1 LSARNLHQN
10 YGSGTRSPMHPST
23 NGVSPVMLWL
33 FLLGTVAGC
42 AAAAILAMRYFYGA
56 AALTLARSI
65 GKRLKDLERGGRDG
79 ADAPPAE
86 TPSVA
91 LLRELA
97 EQARLAKPR
106 GLGGDPWALVGSGLA
121 ALSVACF
128 CALALAPGSSFLP
141 AEGVGLSSP
150 QDPDVARL
158 QRYARAR
165 VDQPQPAAGPMS
177 TPPQLPDVETMIG
190 RLVARLQSQP
200 ENAEGWR
207 MLGWSYFHL
216 GQPLK
221 AIEAYARAISLQPQS
236 SELKG
241 AYGEA
246 LVAADGGSVTPRA
259 VEALQA
265 ALAIDAQNA
274 KARYFLALGKAQAGN
289 KQEALKEYLGLQ
301 GELQGDP
308 QQQEAWVSQLREE
321 TERLA
326 RELKVDLPPPASLAA
341 HQDALPD
348 RPRPTPEAMASIQAL
363 PADQQQ
369 KMIREMVEG
378 LAKRLRE
385 RPIDEEGWVRLI
397 RSRVVLGEQQTARED
412 LARALAAFAGDASAG
427 ARIAAAAKELG
438 VGNE

>member
-1 LSARNLHQN
+1 
-10 YGSGTRSPMHPST
+10 
-23 NGVSPVMLWL
+23 MLWL

-42 AAAAILAMRYFYGA
+42 AAATILAMRYCYGA

-65 GKRLKDLERGGRDG
+65 SMRLKDLERGGREG

-86 TPSVA
+86 TAGVA

-121 ALSVACF
+121 ALAVACF
-128 CALALAPGSSFLP
+128 CALALGLGSSILP
-141 AEGVGLSSP
+141 TGGVGLSSP
-150 QDPDVARL
+150 QDPDVVRL
-158 QRYARAR
+158 ERYAKAR
-165 VDQPQPAAGPMS
+165 VDPPPPAGPMS

-190 RLVARLQSQP
+190 RLAARLQSQP
-200 ENAEGWR
+200 EDAEGWR

-221 AIEAYARAISLQPQS
+221 AIEAYARAVSLQPQS

-259 VEALQA
+259 AEAFQA

-289 KQEALKEYLGLQ
+289 KQDALKEYLGLQ

-308 QQQEAWVSQLREE
+308 QQEEAWVSQLREQ

-326 RELKVDLPPPASLAA
+326 RELKVDLPPPASLTAD
-341 HQDALPD
+341 QDALPD
-348 RPRPTPEAMASIQAL
+348 RHRPTPEEIASIQAL

-397 RSRVVLGEQQTARED
+397 RSRVVLGEQQAARED
-412 LARALAAFAGDASAG
+412 LARALAAFAGDAFAG
-427 ARIAAAAKELG
+427 ARIAAAAKQLG
-438 VGNE
+438 VAD